1 MNSRHVF
8 KNSNCG
14 LEPSD
19 AKVKQG
25 EYTRAREASSALECN
40 TMRSDTDIQN
50 LFQDL
55 YQRRDD
61 LNAPEYFH
69 YFTKSMAEGLWKD
82 YEALLV
88 KFPGS
93 TGR

>member
-1 MNSRHVF
+1 
-8 KNSNCG
+8 
-14 LEPSD
+14 
-19 AKVKQG
+19 
-25 EYTRAREASSALECN
+25 
-40 TMRSDTDIQN
+40 MRSDTDIQN

-55 YQRRDD
+55 YQSRDD

-93 TGR
+93 LVGKDFVDFGCKYRTCYPSGDRHGRAVSRWHRCDG